1 MENENLYTEH
11 ADREINKGCPQCG
24 AAMIFDPADGKLF
37 CPYCEYREEVAETG
51 SVEEQ
56 AFDKAAHVES
66 FSWGAQQKQVIC
78 QSCGAEGIYD
88 ALVTSAVC
96 PFCGSNQV
104 MEEAVDTSL
113 PPNGLCPFEVTKE
126 QAGANFKNWMKHR
139 LFAPRKAKK
148 SVQPDSFHGMYI
160 PYWTFDANTET
171 TYTAEYGID
180 ETYTDD
186 DGHTHTR
193 TDWYTTSGAYNLF
206 IDDMLTWGTAR
217 RDTTILRHI
226 EPYDTAKCVPYNP
239 EYLSGYVSERYS
251 IGVQEAW
258 TSAQKRMDAQIES
271 EICRMVTKEYGAD
284 HCRLSKKKTQY
295 NDLTYKY
302 ILVSLWQSSFS
313 YQNKPYQ
320 FMVNGQTGKVG
331 GKSPVS
337 PLRVLA
343 AVLLAL
349 AALGLIFWLCSG
361 SDLELSVFR
370 FDACS
375 HGIALDAS
383 CSADIPVETV
393 ILQSP
398 VLHTAAMTCA
408 P

>member
-239 EYLSGYVSERYS
+239 EYLSGYV
-251 IGVQEAW
+251 
-258 TSAQKRMDAQIES
+258 
-271 EICRMVTKEYGAD
+271 
-284 HCRLSKKKTQY
+284 
-295 NDLTYKY
+295 
-302 ILVSLWQSSFS
+302 
-313 YQNKPYQ
+313 
-320 FMVNGQTGKVG
+320 
-331 GKSPVS
+331 
-337 PLRVLA
+337 
-343 AVLLAL
+343 
-349 AALGLIFWLCSG
+349 
-361 SDLELSVFR
+361 
-370 FDACS
+370 
-375 HGIALDAS
+375 
-383 CSADIPVETV
+383 
-393 ILQSP
+393 
-398 VLHTAAMTCA
+398 
-408 P
+408 

>member
-1 MENENLYTEH
+1 M
-11 ADREINKGCPQCG
+11 
-24 AAMIFDPADGKLF
+24 
-37 CPYCEYREEVAETG
+37 
-51 SVEEQ
+51 
-56 AFDKAAHVES
+56 
-66 FSWGAQQKQVIC
+66 
-78 QSCGAEGIYD
+78 
-88 ALVTSAVC
+88 
-96 PFCGSNQV
+96 
-104 MEEAVDTSL
+104 
-113 PPNGLCPFEVTKE
+113 
-126 QAGANFKNWMKHR
+126 
-139 LFAPRKAKK
+139 
-148 SVQPDSFHGMYI
+148 
-160 PYWTFDANTET
+160 
-171 TYTAEYGID
+171 
-180 ETYTDD
+180 
-186 DGHTHTR
+186 
-193 TDWYTTSGAYNLF
+193 
-206 IDDMLTWGTAR
+206 
-217 RDTTILRHI
+217 
-226 EPYDTAKCVPYNP
+226 PYNP
-239 EYLSGYVSERYS
+239 EYLSGYVSERYF

-302 ILVSLWQSSFS
+302 ILVPLWQSSFS

-375 HGIALDAS
+375 HGVALDAS

-393 ILQSP
+393 SLQSP